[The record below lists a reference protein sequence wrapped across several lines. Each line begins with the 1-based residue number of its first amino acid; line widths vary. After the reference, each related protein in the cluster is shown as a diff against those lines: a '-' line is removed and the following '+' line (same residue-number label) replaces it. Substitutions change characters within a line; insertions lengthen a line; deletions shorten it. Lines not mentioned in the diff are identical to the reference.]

1 MLVVETVDV
10 VVVVFAVVLELVPA
24 GRVLVVTAALLVGVP
39 ELPPAPAVPP
49 AEGAP
54 LPEPPPQA
62 VNRNTEDTIAAAR

>member
-1 MLVVETVDV
+1 MLVVDAVEV
-10 VVVVFAVVLELVPA
+10 VVVVFEAVLELVP
-24 GRVLVVTAALLVGVP
+24 GSRLLVVTAVLLVGVP

-49 AEGAP
+49 AEDAP